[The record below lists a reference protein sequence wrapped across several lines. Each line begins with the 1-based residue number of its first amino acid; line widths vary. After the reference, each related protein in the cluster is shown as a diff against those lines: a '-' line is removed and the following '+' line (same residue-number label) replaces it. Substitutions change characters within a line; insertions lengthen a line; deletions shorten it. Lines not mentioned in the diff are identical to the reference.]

1 VPEKPQQQQT
11 LSVRISE
18 ALRQRLERARKLM
31 ASTTGESVSTS
42 EIAKQLLESAREDR
56 LEVVELLSEPTKSLV
71 EIRRKGEAQR
81 LLSKAEWTVLAYY
94 VHQGLEAYSEDT
106 PTPVSRESLIAV
118 LDAFLAVYELR
129 KGPSTGDDYY
139 LGNLPYE
146 CRPAK
151 GKASES
157 GEKVTPDVV
166 RRAVVETRR
175 QVSDP
180 ATKWEPTMAGR
191 NLYVL
196 LGDEAV
202 RDTEVLNRA
211 LRPYWSS
218 IWRLAARG
226 HYYQTN
232 QPIRLKSNAPE
243 DKFYQGGI
251 APINEGG
258 YTLSFARGAGSDFS
272 ILLSFPGVRAPQ
284 YPFAEYPVIAEFR
297 RMLAALDP
305 AGSIDHW
312 KAKHFFGYLAQP
324 GKDTEFAFRAR
335 NNGITF
341 TFSEKE
347 WKSVRELFRRAW
359 EIPDVRIAWDGLTLE
374 YGEL

>member
-1 VPEKPQQQQT
+1 LADKPQQQT

-94 VHQGLEAYSEDT
+94 VQQGLEAYSEDT
-106 PTPVSRESLIAV
+106 PTPISRESLISV
-118 LDAFLAVYELR
+118 LDAFLAVYEIR
-129 KGPSTGDDYY
+129 KGPFTGDDYY

-157 GEKVTPDVV
+157 SEKVTPDVV
-166 RRAVVETRR
+166 RRTVVETRR

-202 RDTEVLNRA
+202 RDTEILNR
-211 LRPYWSS
+211 
-218 IWRLAARG
+218 
-226 HYYQTN
+226 
-232 QPIRLKSNAPE
+232 
-243 DKFYQGGI
+243 
-251 APINEGG
+251 
-258 YTLSFARGAGSDFS
+258 SFARGAGNDFS
-272 ILLSFPGVRAPQ
+272 ILLSFPGARAPQ
-284 YPFAEYPVIAEFR
+284 YPFGEYPVIAEFR

-324 GKDTEFAFRAR
+324 DKDTEFAFRAR